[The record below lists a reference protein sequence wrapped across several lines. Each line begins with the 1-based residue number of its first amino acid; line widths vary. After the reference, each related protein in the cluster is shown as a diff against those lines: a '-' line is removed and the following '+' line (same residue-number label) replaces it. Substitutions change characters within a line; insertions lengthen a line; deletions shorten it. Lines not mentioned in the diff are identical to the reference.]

1 MIIALLGLTV
11 FLSLDNKNNQ
21 LSFEEVNSKTTS
33 GIQIITLLKLGLFG
47 KDLRYEKV
55 LSAMDIQLLSQAE
68 TSFGGYVDSQTNK
81 LTLGVSLRLD

>member
-1 MIIALLGLTV
+1 MTIIIIELTLSVMIIALLGLTV
-11 FLSLDNKNNQ
+11 YLSFDNKSNQ

-55 LSAMDIQLLSQAE
+55 LSAMDI
-68 TSFGGYVDSQTNK
+68 
-81 LTLGVSLRLD
+81 

>member
-1 MIIALLGLTV
+1 MRETLLTIIITELTVYVMIIALLGLTV
-11 FLSLDNKNNQ
+11 YLSFDNKSNQ

-55 LSAMDIQLLSQAE
+55 LSTMDILLLS
-68 TSFGGYVDSQTNK
+68 
-81 LTLGVSLRLD
+81 

>member
-1 MIIALLGLTV
+1 MTIIIIELTVSVMIIALLGLTV

-55 LSAMDIQLLSQAE
+55 LSAMDI
-68 TSFGGYVDSQTNK
+68 
-81 LTLGVSLRLD
+81 

>member
-1 MIIALLGLTV
+1 MRETLLTIIITELTVYVMIIALLGLTV
-11 FLSLDNKNNQ
+11 YLSFDNKSNQ

-55 LSAMDIQLLSQAE
+55 LSAMDILLLS
-68 TSFGGYVDSQTNK
+68 
-81 LTLGVSLRLD
+81 

>member
-1 MIIALLGLTV
+1 MTIIITELTVYVMIIALLGLTV
-11 FLSLDNKNNQ
+11 YLSFDNKSNQ

-55 LSAMDIQLLSQAE
+55 LSAMDILLLS
-68 TSFGGYVDSQTNK
+68 
-81 LTLGVSLRLD
+81 

>member
-1 MIIALLGLTV
+1 MTIIITELNVSVMIIALLGLTV
-11 FLSLDNKNNQ
+11 YLSFDNKSNQ

-55 LSAMDIQLLSQAE
+55 LSAMDIFLLS
-68 TSFGGYVDSQTNK
+68 
-81 LTLGVSLRLD
+81 

>member
-1 MIIALLGLTV
+1 MRETLLTIIITELNVYVMIIALLGLTV
-11 FLSLDNKNNQ
+11 YLSFDNKSNQ

-55 LSAMDIQLLSQAE
+55 LSAMDILLLS
-68 TSFGGYVDSQTNK
+68 
-81 LTLGVSLRLD
+81 

>member
-1 MIIALLGLTV
+1 MTIIITELNVYVMIIALLGLTV
-11 FLSLDNKNNQ
+11 YLSFDNKSNQ

-55 LSAMDIQLLSQAE
+55 LSAMDILLLS
-68 TSFGGYVDSQTNK
+68 
-81 LTLGVSLRLD
+81 

>member
-1 MIIALLGLTV
+1 MTIIITELTVYVMIIALLGLTI

-55 LSAMDIQLLSQAE
+55 LSAMDILLLS
-68 TSFGGYVDSQTNK
+68 
-81 LTLGVSLRLD
+81 

>member
-1 MIIALLGLTV
+1 MTVIITELTVYVMIIALLGLTV
-11 FLSLDNKNNQ
+11 YLSFDNKSNQ

-55 LSAMDIQLLSQAE
+55 LSAMDILLLS
-68 TSFGGYVDSQTNK
+68 
-81 LTLGVSLRLD
+81 

>member
-1 MIIALLGLTV
+1 MTIIITELTVSVMIIALLGLSV
-11 FLSLDNKNNQ
+11 YLSFDNKSNH

-55 LSAMDIQLLSQAE
+55 LSVMDILLLS
-68 TSFGGYVDSQTNK
+68 
-81 LTLGVSLRLD
+81 

>member
-55 LSAMDIQLLSQAE
+55 LSAMDI
-68 TSFGGYVDSQTNK
+68 
-81 LTLGVSLRLD
+81 

>member
-1 MIIALLGLTV
+1 MTIIITELTVYVMIIALLVLTV
-11 FLSLDNKNNQ
+11 YLSFDNKSNQ

-55 LSAMDIQLLSQAE
+55 LSAMDILLLS
-68 TSFGGYVDSQTNK
+68 
-81 LTLGVSLRLD
+81 

>member
-1 MIIALLGLTV
+1 MTIIITELTVNVMIIALLGLTV
-11 FLSLDNKNNQ
+11 YLSFDNKSNQ

-55 LSAMDIQLLSQAE
+55 LSAIDILL
-68 TSFGGYVDSQTNK
+68 
-81 LTLGVSLRLD
+81 VS

>member
-1 MIIALLGLTV
+1 MTVIITELTVYVMIIALLGLTI

-55 LSAMDIQLLSQAE
+55 LSAMDI
-68 TSFGGYVDSQTNK
+68 
-81 LTLGVSLRLD
+81 

>member
-1 MIIALLGLTV
+1 MRETLLTIIITELNVSVMIIALLGLTV
-11 FLSLDNKNNQ
+11 YLSFDNKSNQ

-55 LSAMDIQLLSQAE
+55 LSAMDILLLS
-68 TSFGGYVDSQTNK
+68 
-81 LTLGVSLRLD
+81 

>member
-1 MIIALLGLTV
+1 MTIIITELTVSVMIIALLGLTV
-11 FLSLDNKNNQ
+11 YLSFDNKSNQ

-55 LSAMDIQLLSQAE
+55 LSVMDILLLS
-68 TSFGGYVDSQTNK
+68 
-81 LTLGVSLRLD
+81 

>member
-1 MIIALLGLTV
+1 LRETLLTIIITELTVYVMIIALLGLTV
-11 FLSLDNKNNQ
+11 YLSFDNKSNQ

-55 LSAMDIQLLSQAE
+55 LSAMDILLLS
-68 TSFGGYVDSQTNK
+68 
-81 LTLGVSLRLD
+81 

>member
-1 MIIALLGLTV
+1 MTIIIIELTVSVMIIALLGLTV

-21 LSFEEVNSKTTS
+21 LSFEEVNSKTNS

-55 LSAMDIQLLSQAE
+55 LSAMDI
-68 TSFGGYVDSQTNK
+68 
-81 LTLGVSLRLD
+81 

>member
-11 FLSLDNKNNQ
+11 YLSFDNKSNQ

-55 LSAMDIQLLSQAE
+55 LSAMDILLLS
-68 TSFGGYVDSQTNK
+68 
-81 LTLGVSLRLD
+81 

>member
-11 FLSLDNKNNQ
+11 YLSFDNKSNQ

-55 LSAMDIQLLSQAE
+55 LSVMDILLLS
-68 TSFGGYVDSQTNK
+68 
-81 LTLGVSLRLD
+81 

>member
-1 MIIALLGLTV
+1 MTVIITELTVYVMIIALLVLTV
-11 FLSLDNKNNQ
+11 YLSFDNKSNQ

-55 LSAMDIQLLSQAE
+55 LSAMDI
-68 TSFGGYVDSQTNK
+68 
-81 LTLGVSLRLD
+81 

>member
-1 MIIALLGLTV
+1 MTIIITELNVSVMIIALLGLTV
-11 FLSLDNKNNQ
+11 YLSFDNKSNQ

-55 LSAMDIQLLSQAE
+55 LSAMDILLLS
-68 TSFGGYVDSQTNK
+68 
-81 LTLGVSLRLD
+81 